1 MPVKSTIFTAL
12 AICLALSAAEAQ
24 ARRIAPMPPSSAFQ
38 GLWVAEKDAAKRQAL
53 CEGLYLRPSERPAT
67 MAYVSLSAHSLYVH
81 TPTHQARYD
90 GANRYRPWQKNTAT
104 QLQGVL
110 YPAHDDFKRGAAQ
123 SHTQPL
129 NLNWR
134 IATDSHLVAK
144 GFKPKHYYRCPS
156 RPQPE
161 DSHAPATDA

>member
-12 AICLALSAAEAQ
+12 AVCLALSAAEAQ

-38 GLWVAEKDAAKRQAL
+38 GLWVAEKDATKRQAL
-53 CEGLYLRPSERPAT
+53 CEGLYQQPSERPAT

-110 YPAHDDFKRGAAQ
+110 YPAHDDFKPDATQ
-123 SHTQPL
+123 TNSQPL

-134 IATDSHLVAK
+134 ITTDSHLVAK

-161 DSHAPATDA
+161 DIHAPATDA